1 MANFTLKVEDK
12 LGLIIRANEYIRKQG
27 YQTLVPLLIGDSGVG
42 KSTRIVKMFNGEARI
57 LILSQLLP
65 EDIGGLPRVEANKGI
80 TKFYLPEWIESKV
93 IFFDE
98 IDKATK
104 AKIAPILSIISERM
118 LHGYDLSDKIIIIGG
133 QPSVLSY
140 LDDPNN
146 DTYWAFSQRCVIVPV
161 FSEEAYIYVNNKFGW
176 DLKFISPRD
185 KELIEFKMKNVPSPR
200 VLEYIGNFIS
210 YLLYGGEKMVDAD
223 KMEDKVNKVIDIVSQ
238 IFYYYDLPFDALVKQ
253 LISKYETVS
262 HEEKIVAINEKIKM
276 GPAEALLVLPHAA
289 VELDAISFFAVFT
302 ALFEVI
308 SQDEKQRVMEEIYQA
323 VAAAGEF
330 TKSEV
335 IDVARAFLIAVAYLI
350 EDKKDK
356 DELFK
361 RIKAKF
367 PRTLKK
373 FEEKY
378 NAIKNSWSGK

>member
-12 LGLIIRANEYIRKQG
+12 LGLVIRANEYIRKQG

-42 KSTRIVKMFNGEARI
+42 KSTRIVRMFNGEARI

-65 EDIGGLPRVEANKGI
+65 EDIGGLPRVEMDKGI
-80 TKFYLPEWIESKV
+80 TKFYLPEWVENKV

-118 LHGYDLSDKIIIIGG
+118 LHGYDLSDRIIIIGG
-133 QPSVLSY
+133 QPSILSY

-146 DTYWAFSQRCVIVPV
+146 DTWAFSQRCVIIPV
-161 FSEEAYIYVNNKFGW
+161 LSEEAYIYVNNKFGW
-176 DLKFISPRD
+176 DLKLISPRD

-210 YLLYGGEKMVDAD
+210 YLLYGGEKMVETE
-223 KMEDKVNKVIDIVSQ
+223 KMEDKVNKVAGIVSE
-238 IFYYYDLPFDALVKQ
+238 IFYYYDLPFEALVRQ

-262 HEEKIVAINEKIKM
+262 HEEKIVAINEKVKM
-276 GPAEALLVLPHAA
+276 GPAEALLVIPHAA
-289 VELDAISFFAVFT
+289 VELDAVSFFAVFT

-335 IDVARAFLIAVAYLI
+335 VDVARAFLISVAYLI
-350 EDKKDK
+350 EDQRDK

-361 RIKAKF
+361 RIKASF

-373 FEEKY
+373 FNEKY
-378 NAIKNSWSGK
+378 EEIKKSWAGK